1 MNESSSPAQGRHA
14 WGRQFFAQLQRYR
27 DLLMRRWWVI
37 VVCVAL
43 ALGIGVAMNRNLPP
57 QFNSLGQMIVS
68 VKLNIQQGSLYT
80 EELGNFLGTQ
90 AALMQGSEVLNRARD
105 RVTSQNS
112 EVTPKPVSVQV
123 SILPKTTIY
132 VLRATGE
139 NPAYTKAFLQA
150 CMEEY
155 INLKKGMAEHTSD
168 TTIAG
173 LTDQMLRL
181 EPKMSK
187 IDDQLTAFLAT
198 NDVALLQE
206 AASVGTY
213 LTALYQQLAQAQSE
227 LELLRSMTLDENLLL
242 QQDRAPMFAVPQP
255 AAIGTQNNLLGNSGM
270 ENQSEFL
277 AVNTVGT
284 SYLSIRQQIRML
296 EADQQRFAEYLKPEH
311 PKMTQMSRDLEKLG
325 RMLKIYRE
333 QSLEQLDA
341 KKSALALQIT
351 NLQNQI
357 KQWGKQNVELSRKSA
372 EYERIKAKGDRVQ
385 LLYDQLLATLETL
398 DVNKDISPEA
408 ITIYQPASDAYPDAT
423 LPQKRLYVAGFMG
436 LGVGMAILMLLAR
449 LDDRISSF
457 VEAQDSF
464 SEEFLGL
471 IPREKGGGKKALLPL
486 LQLDDT
492 RHGFVEA
499 YRNMRSSLLYM
510 ADIGTRP
517 HTLLVTSSVPNDGK
531 TVTTSNLAITLAM
544 GGSRVLIV
552 DADLRKGTL
561 HNRFNVKADAGL
573 SEVLAKGLDWHPL
586 VKETF
591 AANLWLLPR
600 GATTLRSG
608 DLFLGEPI
616 KKFLRDTIK
625 EYDYVLL
632 DTVPVMAADDVT
644 SLAPQVDGVIFVLR
658 AQHTSAR
665 VAHASLNIL
674 QQRKARVL
682 GLVLNAVRPSAGDYY
697 YHHYKD
703 YYKATPGD

>member
-1 MNESSSPAQGRHA
+1 MNESAPSAQGRHA

-27 DLLMRRWWVI
+27 GFAGCAAGGVI

-105 RVTSQNS
+105 RVTSQNP
-112 EVTPKPVSVQV
+112 EVTPKPVGVQV

-139 NPAYTKAFLQA
+139 SPAYTKAFLQA

-181 EPKMSK
+181 EPKMTR

-198 NDVALLQE
+198 NDAVGVAARSRERGHL
-206 AASVGTY
+206 SDGRFFINNW
-213 LTALYQQLAQAQSE
+213 AQAQHWF
-227 LELLRSMTLDENLLL
+227 LELSMRSMTLDENLLL

-255 AAIGTQNNLLGNSGM
+255 AAIGTQNNLLGNSGT

-284 SYLSIRQQIRML
+284 SYLSIRQQIKML

-311 PKMTQMSRDLEKLG
+311 PKMTQMTRDLEKLG

-341 KKSALALQIT
+341 KKSALGLQIT

-372 EYERIKAKGDRVQ
+372 EYERIKAKGDRIQ
-385 LLYDQLLATLETL
+385 LLYDQSARHALRRLML
-398 DVNKDISPEA
+398 NKDISPEA

-436 LGVGMAILMLLAR
+436 FGVGIAILMLLSR
-449 LDDRISSF
+449 LDDRIC
-457 VEAQDSF
+457 
-464 SEEFLGL
+464 FLC
-471 IPREKGGGKKALLPL
+471 
-486 LQLDDT
+486 
-492 RHGFVEA
+492 
-499 YRNMRSSLLYM
+499 
-510 ADIGTRP
+510 
-517 HTLLVTSSVPNDGK
+517 
-531 TVTTSNLAITLAM
+531 
-544 GGSRVLIV
+544 
-552 DADLRKGTL
+552 
-561 HNRFNVKADAGL
+561 
-573 SEVLAKGLDWHPL
+573 
-586 VKETF
+586 
-591 AANLWLLPR
+591 
-600 GATTLRSG
+600 
-608 DLFLGEPI
+608 
-616 KKFLRDTIK
+616 
-625 EYDYVLL
+625 
-632 DTVPVMAADDVT
+632 
-644 SLAPQVDGVIFVLR
+644 
-658 AQHTSAR
+658 
-665 VAHASLNIL
+665 
-674 QQRKARVL
+674 
-682 GLVLNAVRPSAGDYY
+682 
-697 YHHYKD
+697 
-703 YYKATPGD
+703 